1 MKTAKSILT
10 ILLSGYL
17 ILAMGGL
24 SIFYHLCN
32 CSIEEEKNNTLV
44 FLEQSC
50 CSSSIP
56 EPAVCRSDTHQNSC
70 ADSDCE
76 SGNCTTEVE
85 LLTLNETLTVE
96 SNRLSAP
103 IQSLFTIY
111 DIAQEI
117 NYSKAISKSIVYNKN
132 LPPPRFGRS
141 IVILHQCLKIPFRA

>member
-24 SIFYHLCN
+24 SVFYHLCN
-32 CSIEEEKNNTLV
+32 CSIEEKNHTLV

-50 CSSSIP
+50 CSSDVP
-56 EPAVCRSDTHQNSC
+56 EPNVCHNDTNQTTYT
-70 ADSDCE
+70 DEDCE
-76 SGNCTTEVE
+76 NCNCTTEFE
-85 LLTLNETLTVE
+85 LLSLNETLTVE

-103 IQSLFTIY
+103 IQFLFTIY

-117 NYSKAISKSIVYNKN
+117 NYSKAKSKSIVYNKD
-132 LPPPRFGRS
+132 LPPPRSGRS
-141 IVILHQCLKIPFRA
+141 IAILYQCLKIPFRA